1 VISCHVP
8 TLRGV
13 KLARAKRLLHKN
25 HCGVGKVTRRRSGRR
40 MIGKVLAS
48 KPAARSVKPKGT
60 KVSLVLGKRR

>member
-1 VISCHVP
+1 
-8 TLRGV
+8 
-13 KLARAKRLLHKN
+13 
-25 HCGVGKVTRRRSGRR
+25 